1 VPIHRERYRRRDGGT
16 DVRGRAWMVICAQ
29 GLRALV
35 RKRAFL
41 YLMLVAWIPCLV
53 RAVQIYVSANFPQAS
68 FLEISARTF
77 RDFLDQ
83 QELFV
88 FFITVYAGSG
98 LIADD
103 IRANA
108 LQLYLS
114 RPVTRAQYAAGKV
127 AVLMVALALVTW
139 VPATVLLILQPM
151 FAGNAAFIL
160 HNLFLIPAVAMF
172 SLVEISV
179 GAVTMLALSSLSKSR
194 WFVAVMYA
202 GMAFFTQAVFGATR
216 LATQSTSFSW
226 IALFGN
232 LAQVGDVIFQL
243 KPRYDTPPV
252 VSALV
257 LGSLLALSGIVL
269 ARRIRAIEVVT

>member
-1 VPIHRERYRRRDGGT
+1 MPIHRERYRRRDGGS
-16 DVRGRAWMVICAQ
+16 DVRGRAWIVICVQ
-29 GLRALV
+29 GLRGLV
-35 RKRAFL
+35 KKRAFL
-41 YLMLVAWIPCLV
+41 YLMLVAWIPCVV
-53 RAVQIYVSANFPQAS
+53 RAVQIYVVANFPQAS

-114 RPVTRAQYAAGKV
+114 RPVTRTQYAAGKL
-127 AVLMVALALVTW
+127 AVLMVALGLVTW
-139 VPATVLLILQPM
+139 VPATVLLMLQPM
-151 FAGNAAFIL
+151 FAGNATFIR

-179 GAVTMLALSSLSKSR
+179 AAATMLALSSLSKSR

-202 GMAFFTQAVFGATR
+202 GVAFFTQAVFGATR

-226 IALFGN
+226 LALFGN
-232 LAQVGDVIFQL
+232 LAQVGDVIFRL

-252 VSALV
+252 VSAVV
-257 LGSLLALSGIVL
+257 LAGLLAVSALVL